1 MRIALL
7 SYRSKTHCGGQGVY
21 VRHLSHGLVE
31 LGHDVEVFSGQPYPD
46 LLDRRVRLTE
56 VPSLDLYREPD
67 PFRVPRPS
75 EIRNSIDLLELLTT
89 WTAGFPEPRTFT
101 MRAARLLAERAA
113 DFDVVHDNQSLGTGL
128 LTIADAGLPVV
139 ATVHHPITRDRV
151 LDITAARWWRKPLVH
166 RWYGFLAMQQQ
177 VARQIPDL
185 LTVSSSSA
193 ADIISDFGVAPG
205 QLNVVPLGVNT
216 ELFKPG
222 SQPRQPGRVIA
233 IASADTPLKGVRTL
247 LQAVARL
254 RTVRD
259 LELRLVAKVEP
270 NGPTHKLIA
279 ELGISDIVHVAS
291 GLSDAGLAAL
301 LASAEV
307 ACIPSLYEGFSLPAV
322 EAMASGTPIVAS
334 RVGALPEVLGTD
346 GACAELVPPADV
358 DALTRALGAL
368 LDSPEKRRSLG
379 RAWRER
385 AVNVFSWE
393 AVAAQ
398 TVRVYERAIAR
409 GAAPQGAETAEA
421 LDGSKGEAQC

>member
-21 VRHLSHGLVE
+21 IRHLSHGLVE
-31 LGHDVEVFSGQPYPD
+31 LGHDVEVFSGQPYPE
-46 LLDRRVRLTE
+46 LLDPRVRLTE
-56 VPSLDLYREPD
+56 VPSLDMYREPD
-67 PFRVPRPS
+67 PWRIPHPS
-75 EIRNSIDLLELLTT
+75 EIRDSIDVLELLGV

-101 MRAARLLAERAA
+101 LRVARLLAERAG
-113 DFDVVHDNQSLGTGL
+113 DFDVIHDNQSLGTGL
-128 LTIADAGLPVV
+128 LTMADAGWPVV

-151 LDITAARWWRKPLVH
+151 LDLAAARWWRKPSVR
-166 RWYGFLAMQQQ
+166 RWYGFSKMQEK

-193 ADIISDFGVAPG
+193 ADIVSDFGVSPD
-205 QLNVVPLGVNT
+205 QLHVVPLGVNT
-216 ELFKPG
+216 ELFQPLPG
-222 SQPRQPGRVIA
+222 PREPGRVMA
-233 IASADTPLKGVRTL
+233 IASADTPLKGVATL
-247 LQAVARL
+247 LKAVARL
-254 RTVRD
+254 RVNRD

-279 ELGISDIVHVAS
+279 ELGISDIVHITS
-291 GLSDAGLAAL
+291 GLSDTELAAL
-301 LASAEV
+301 FASAEV

-322 EAMASGTPIVAS
+322 EAMSSGTPIVAS

-358 DALTRALGAL
+358 EALTRALGEL

-379 RAWRER
+379 KAGRAR
-385 AVNVFSWE
+385 AVSVFSWE

-398 TVRVYERAIAR
+398 TVRIYERAIAR
-409 GAAPQGAETAEA
+409 RAATE
-421 LDGSKGEAQC
+421 GERQC

>member
-46 LLDRRVRLTE
+46 LLDPRVRLTE

-101 MRAARLLAERAA
+101 MRAARLLAGRIA

-128 LTIADAGLPVV
+128 LTIAEAGLPVV

-151 LDITAARWWRKPLVH
+151 LDLAAARWWRKPLVH
-166 RWYGFLAMQQQ
+166 RWYGFLDMQQE
-177 VARQIPDL
+177 VARHIPDL

-193 ADIISDFGVAPG
+193 ADIVADFGVTPD
-205 QLNVVPLGVNT
+205 QLHVVPLGVNT
-216 ELFKPG
+216 ELFKPA
-222 SQPRQPGRVIA
+222 SRPREPGRVIA

-247 LQAVARL
+247 LHAIARL
-254 RTVRD
+254 RTRHD

-279 ELGISDIVHVAS
+279 ELGISDIVHVTS
-291 GLSDAGLAAL
+291 GLSDAELAAL

-358 DALTRALGAL
+358 DALTGALGEL

-379 RAWRER
+379 RAGRAR
-385 AVNVFSWE
+385 AVDVFSWE

-398 TVRVYERAIAR
+398 TVRVYQRAIAR
-409 GAAPQGAETAEA
+409 AAAQG
-421 LDGSKGEAQC
+421 GSRC